1 MVFVKP
7 VSYTGLARQ
16 QRSTIKCIYKHIIHR
31 FGQVEEQFIP
41 HEVID
46 EFDLDNDTM
55 ETQQEYGPM
64 PTFENIKSYLASPFV
79 YLNDEIEEEQ

>member
-1 MVFVKP
+1 M
-7 VSYTGLARQ
+7 
-16 QRSTIKCIYKHIIHR
+16 HIHR

-46 EFDLDNDTM
+46 EFDLDDDTM

-64 PTFENIKSYLASPFV
+64 PTFENLKSCLASPFV
-79 YLNDEIEEEQ
+79 YLNDEIEEEE

>member
-1 MVFVKP
+1 M
-7 VSYTGLARQ
+7 
-16 QRSTIKCIYKHIIHR
+16 HIHR

-46 EFDLDNDTM
+46 EFDSDDDTM

-64 PTFENIKSYLASPFV
+64 PTFENLKSYLASPFV